1 MFRVMTA
8 TASSLMM
15 LGFANAAFAQET
27 QAYTYDVHG
36 RLITVVRTSGA
47 TSQTT
52 TYVLDKADNR
62 TTRSVGA
69 VTTGLLAAN
78 NALEAP
84 EEQAT
89 QQPAPSP
96 AGEESET
103 SAEPDLG
110 ANQ

>member
-1 MFRVMTA
+1 MKKFFLLMTSCA
-8 TASSLMM
+8 LAVPSTAS
-15 LGFANAAFAQET
+15 AQQVQT
-27 QAYTYDVHG
+27 FTYDVHG
-36 RLITVVRTSGA
+36 RLTATTRTTDSS
-47 TSQTT
+47 SQTT
-52 TYVLDKADNR
+52 TYALDKADNR

-69 VTTGLLAAN
+69 VTTGLLAAD
-78 NALEAP
+78 NALEAA
-84 EEQAT
+84 EEQAA